1 MATRWRKVARDL
13 RLHRGRTLLVVAA
26 IGLGITGSGS
36 VLNTWALL
44 RQATSEG
51 YLATNPPA
59 ATLSTDSIDDALL
72 ERVGRMA
79 GIERAEARRTV
90 RGRVRAGGEWATL
103 VLFVPGDP
111 ERMEIGRVTPE
122 VGDWPP
128 PTGGL
133 TIEHSSLALVPGALG
148 GEAWVTLGTGEPMSV
163 RWSGVVRD
171 PGLAPGWME
180 QIVYAYATR
189 ETLAVLGGPPEL
201 NELRI
206 TAATDRMSRD
216 HARRLAADA
225 RAILEE
231 EGRPVY
237 EVVVPEPGRHIHAAQ
252 MDSLFYTQ
260 VTFGLLALALSGLL
274 VFNLITALM
283 AGQVRQI
290 GMMKAVGARPDQV
303 AGLYLGLTLLLGL
316 LAAAPSLPLAA
327 VIGRAYAGFAA
338 GLLNF
343 DVAGYPIPR
352 SLLLLQLTLAV
363 LIPVVAAAGPV
374 VRGSRMT
381 VARAIRDYGIEGG
394 SHGRGLTDR
403 LLARAAGVTRPVLL
417 SLRNAFR
424 RRFRM
429 AITLVTLAIGG
440 AVFLGALNLRS
451 SIRGVVA
458 STFEPLRYDLAISF
472 TERHPAAAI
481 ESALAVLP
489 QVRRAEA
496 WTSARAASVAGD
508 GGTGEPFTV
517 IGLPPGS
524 GMVSYAALVGRWL
537 HPGDSSALVVN
548 DRLLR
553 LDPNLALGRR
563 VTLEVWGARREWVV
577 VGVVSSSP
585 MAPLAYAS
593 RDAVNAMA
601 GRPGSAD
608 RAVAVTAHAP
618 EASPGEVQRHLEQAL
633 KKAGLGVAE
642 GQRVAVTRRA
652 LEEHFLMVCDLLLA
666 MAGLIV
672 AVGAL
677 GLATTMSLAVM
688 ERTREIGVLRAI
700 GAANGAIY
708 SIVLME
714 GLTIGFLSWAL
725 AVPIS
730 IPMTRVV
737 TAGFGTIMFEAPLVL
752 VPAGGAV
759 VGWFVLVAVV
769 STLATIHPARTA
781 TTITTADALA
791 YD

>member
-1 MATRWRKVARDL
+1 
-13 RLHRGRTLLVVAA
+13 
-26 IGLGITGSGS
+26 
-36 VLNTWALL
+36 
-44 RQATSEG
+44 
-51 YLATNPPA
+51 
-59 ATLSTDSIDDALL
+59 
-72 ERVGRMA
+72 
-79 GIERAEARRTV
+79 
-90 RGRVRAGGEWATL
+90 
-103 VLFVPGDP
+103 
-111 ERMEIGRVTPE
+111 
-122 VGDWPP
+122 
-128 PTGGL
+128 
-133 TIEHSSLALVPGALG
+133 
-148 GEAWVTLGTGEPMSV
+148 
-163 RWSGVVRD
+163 
-171 PGLAPGWME
+171 
-180 QIVYAYATR
+180 
-189 ETLAVLGGPPEL
+189 
-201 NELRI
+201 
-206 TAATDRMSRD
+206 
-216 HARRLAADA
+216 
-225 RAILEE
+225 
-231 EGRPVY
+231 
-237 EVVVPEPGRHIHAAQ
+237 

-260 VTFGLLALALSGLL
+260 VAFGLLALALSGLL

-303 AGLYLGLTLLLGL
+303 AGMYLGLALLLGL

-327 VIGRAYAGFAA
+327 VIGRAYASFAA

-429 AITLVTLAIGG
+429 AITLVTLALGG

-458 STFEPLRYDLAISF
+458 STFDPLRYDLAIGF
-472 TERHPAAAI
+472 VERHSAAAI
-481 ESALAVLP
+481 ESALAALP
-489 QVRRAEA
+489 RVRRAEA
-496 WTSARAASVAGD
+496 WTSARAASVAKD

-517 IGLPPGS
+517 IGLPPGG
-524 GMVSYAALVGRWL
+524 GMAPYAALKGRWL
-537 HPGDSSALVVN
+537 HPGDSAALVVN

-553 LDPNLALGRR
+553 LDPNIAVGRR
-563 VTLEVWGARREWVV
+563 VTLEVRGSRREWVV
-577 VGVVSSSP
+577 VGVVSASP
-585 MAPLAYAS
+585 MAALAYAS
-593 RDAVNAMA
+593 RDTVNAMA

-608 RAVAVTAHAP
+608 RAVVVTVPDP
-618 EASPGEVQRHLEQAL
+618 EASPGEVQRRLEQAL
-633 KKAGLGVAE
+633 ENAGIGVAE
-642 GQRVAVTRRA
+642 GQSVAVTKRA
-652 LEEHFLMVCDLLLA
+652 LEEHFLMVSDLLLA

-688 ERTREIGVLRAI
+688 ERTREIGVMRAI

-708 SIVLME
+708 FIVLME
-714 GLTIGFLSWAL
+714 GLTIGLLSWAL

-737 TAGFGTIMFEAPLVL
+737 TDGFGAIMFEVPLVL
-752 VPAGGAV
+752 VPAGGAMI
-759 VGWFVLVAVV
+759 GWFALVAVV
-769 STLATIHPARTA
+769 STLATLHPARAA
-781 TTITTADALA
+781 TTITTVDALA